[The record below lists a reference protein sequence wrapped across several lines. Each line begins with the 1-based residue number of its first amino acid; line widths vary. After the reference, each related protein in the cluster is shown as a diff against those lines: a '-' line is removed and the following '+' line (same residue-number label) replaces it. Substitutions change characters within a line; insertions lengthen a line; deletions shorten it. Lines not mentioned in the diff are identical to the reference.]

1 MMVPKSNDGCPYTN
15 SRAHRD
21 REDPAKTAAEPGVM
35 QLKLRN
41 AKGCQARKAAVFSGA
56 FGEGVALRI
65 VRE

>member
-1 MMVPKSNDGCPYTN
+1 M
-15 SRAHRD
+15 RAHGD